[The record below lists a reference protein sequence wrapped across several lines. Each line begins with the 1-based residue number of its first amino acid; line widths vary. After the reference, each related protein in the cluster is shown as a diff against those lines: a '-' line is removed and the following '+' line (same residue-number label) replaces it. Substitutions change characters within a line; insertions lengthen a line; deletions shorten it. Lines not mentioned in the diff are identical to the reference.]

1 MTTLVFDTHRAIKR
15 LVASGMTEQQA
26 EAVVEVAA
34 EAMTDLVTKQELARQ
49 LKQDSTE
56 LEIRLLTKF
65 SAIVGAVAAV
75 SVWFLTH
82 AN

>member
-1 MTTLVFDTHRAIKR
+1 MTTLVFFDTHRAIKR

-26 EAVVEVAA
+26 EGAVEVVVNSMS
-34 EAMTDLVTKQELARQ
+34 ELVTKDELARQ
-49 LKQDSTE
+49 LAALKHEMLVQV
-56 LEIRLLTKF
+56 
-65 SAIVGAVAAV
+65 SAIGAVLAGV